1 MNARPQPRRKEMS
14 FEQMRDMARD
24 WMRAQFLRLKE
35 RGKTNA
41 RDAEQFYGFRPEDV
55 ATIHI
60 HKHGYGRGVWYRLED
75 GRVIDALGK
84 LSEPERHWYET
95 SSH

>member
-41 RDAEQFYGFRPEDV
+41 PDAEQFYGFRAEDV
-55 ATIHI
+55 ATIHL
-60 HKHGYGRGVWYRLED
+60 HKHGSGRGVWYHLED

-84 LSEPERHWYET
+84 PSEPERHWYET
-95 SSH
+95 SAH